1 MGTYDHKWDSL
12 AIIVVVA
19 GTGLVAY
26 LKVVTKL
33 SAQGIEL
40 SWLDQIGVFALGLLF
55 GVIGIGLLGAVLGVA
70 TWIFNRIGRWPNKHC

>member
-26 LKVVTKL
+26 LRVVAKL

-40 SWLDQIGVFALGLLF
+40 SWLEEIGVFFLGLLF
-55 GVIGIGLLGAVLGVA
+55 GVVGIGLLGAVLGVA
-70 TWIFNRIGRWPNKHC
+70 YWVFYRNGRSASRG

>member
-26 LKVVTKL
+26 LRVVAKL

-40 SWLDQIGVFALGLLF
+40 SWLEQIGVFALGLLF
-55 GVIGIGLLGAVLGVA
+55 GVIGLGLLGAVVGVA
-70 TWIFNRIGRWPNKHC
+70 TWVFYRTGRRPNTDD